1 MTGTPQARK
10 LGLKAGLRVG
20 LDASPD
26 GWALTEPPAAL
37 LAPDEDGAAD
47 VIVAFFRAAEQIRGR
62 LPGLARRVFPDGA
75 VWALWPRR
83 AGGHDS
89 DITDSVVRGYA
100 LDLGLVDVKV
110 AAVDEDWSGLR
121 LVWRTANRA
130 GGPPGLPPWGPSP
143 ARRTP
148 SARHPKEYPPK
159 TPVTYLATGPGRHY
173 WV

>member
-20 LDASPD
+20 LDAPPD
-26 GWALTEPPAAL
+26 GWTLSEPPAGL
-37 LAPDEDGAAD
+37 LAADEDGAAD

-62 LPGLARRVFPDGA
+62 LPGLARRVFPAGA

-121 LVWRTANRA
+121 LVWRTASRA
-130 GGPPGLPPWGPSP
+130 GGPPG
-143 ARRTP
+143 
-148 SARHPKEYPPK
+148 
-159 TPVTYLATGPGRHY
+159 
-173 WV
+173 

>member
-10 LGLKAGLRVG
+10 LGLKPGLRVG
-20 LDASPD
+20 LDGRPD
-26 GWALTEPPAAL
+26 GWALTEPPGGL

-47 VIVAFFRAAEQIRGR
+47 VIIAFFRAAEQIHGR
-62 LPGLARRVFPDGA
+62 LPALASRVFPAGA

-110 AAVDEDWSGLR
+110 AAVDADWSGLR
-121 LVWRTANRA
+121 LVWRAANRA
-130 GGPPGLPPWGPSP
+130 TVPQS
-143 ARRTP
+143 
-148 SARHPKEYPPK
+148 
-159 TPVTYLATGPGRHY
+159 
-173 WV
+173 